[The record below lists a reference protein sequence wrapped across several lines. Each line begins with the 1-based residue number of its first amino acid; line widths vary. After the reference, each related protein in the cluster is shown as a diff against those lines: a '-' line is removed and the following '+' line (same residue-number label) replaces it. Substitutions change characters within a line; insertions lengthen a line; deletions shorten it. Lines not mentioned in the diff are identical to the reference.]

1 MPHDLSPALGGAQP
15 DPTDLAVV
23 IASAKA
29 GDPLSKLCLAALYT
43 AHVQGNPANTLYD
56 THKHAL
62 AIQDNVA
69 NAVQL

>member
-1 MPHDLSPALGGAQP
+1 MPHELSPVLGGARP
-15 DPTDLAVV
+15 APTDLVV
-23 IASAKA
+23 LIANAKA

-69 NAVQL
+69 DAVQL